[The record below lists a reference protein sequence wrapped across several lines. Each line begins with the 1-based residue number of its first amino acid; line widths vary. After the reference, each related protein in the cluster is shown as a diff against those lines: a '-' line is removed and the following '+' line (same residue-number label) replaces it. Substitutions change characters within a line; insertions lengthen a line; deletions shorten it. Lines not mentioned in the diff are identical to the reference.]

1 MRKSLNYK
9 DKNINWGILWTKGL
23 CLPHPTSK
31 IRVLKLLGIWRWSPF
46 LKIFIYLLSCV
57 RSWLWHV
64 RSFVAAH
71 RLSSCA
77 VWA

>member
-1 MRKSLNYK
+1 MDQRFVSPSPHQQNSCVEAPWYLEMESFC
-9 DKNINWGILWTKGL
+9 KNI
-23 CLPHPTSK
+23 
-31 IRVLKLLGIWRWSPF
+31 
-46 LKIFIYLLSCV
+46 YLIISCV

-71 RLSSCA
+71 RLSSCG